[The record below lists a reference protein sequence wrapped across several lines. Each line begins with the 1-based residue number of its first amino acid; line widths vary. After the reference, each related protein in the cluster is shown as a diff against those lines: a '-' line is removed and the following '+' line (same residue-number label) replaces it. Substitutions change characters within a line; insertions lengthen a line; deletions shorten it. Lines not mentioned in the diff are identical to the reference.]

1 MPSSIGITK
10 VERAKFLKRL
20 QLVREEGLTLLARQ
34 SDVLES
40 LTGERNLYSI
50 RLPNTPNNPRILA
63 CALVDHKCIVLI
75 HAFKEL
81 RKSAYRRELPRARTL
96 RDLVV
101 ANPTRYVDDA
111 T

>member
-1 MPSSIGITK
+1 
-10 VERAKFLKRL
+10 
-20 QLVREEGLTLLARQ
+20 
-34 SDVLES
+34 
-40 LTGERNLYSI
+40 
-50 RLPNTPNNPRILA
+50 
-63 CALVDHKCIVLI
+63 VLI